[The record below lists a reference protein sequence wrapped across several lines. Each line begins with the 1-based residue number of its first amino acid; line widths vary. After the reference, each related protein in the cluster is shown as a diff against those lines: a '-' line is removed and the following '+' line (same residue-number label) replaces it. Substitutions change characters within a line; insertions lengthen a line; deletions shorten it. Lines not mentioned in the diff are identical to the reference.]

1 MIAAVCESGGMLV
14 ELKTSSHCVSEFIPA
29 PLGPKLMP
37 NDAFSSVF
45 APMRRGARTNFP
57 GGN

>member
-1 MIAAVCESGGMLV
+1 MIAAAGESGGMLIGF
-14 ELKTSSHCVSEFIPA
+14 KKSSHCASEFTSV

-37 NDAFSSVF
+37 NDVLSSVF

-57 GGN
+57 DES